1 MMARSYASWRCR
13 VEWRPILGGQMRG
26 TRLRSVGGSFLLTL
40 LGVFAFATAPGLRV
54 ASSLP
59 ACVTE
64 LPGTAWLG
72 VQLHILAQ
80 SATCP
85 EGMLAPGPH
94 YAEVARI
101 SIVLS
106 LGTLA
111 AVLAALAAALGLGV
125 SARRALRNAK
135 QWLGRR
141 LGLGATGAL
150 PVWGRAPLA
159 VPVPVRVSH
168 RPATHWSLRGPPVE
182 Y

>member
-1 MMARSYASWRCR
+1 
-13 VEWRPILGGQMRG
+13 MRIA
-26 TRLRSVGGSFLLTL
+26 RLRSVGGSLLLTL
-40 LGVFAFATAPGLRV
+40 LGLFAVANAPGLRV

-64 LPGTAWLG
+64 SPGTAWLG

-80 SATCP
+80 SAACP

-111 AVLAALAAALGLGV
+111 AGLAALAAALGLGV
-125 SARRALRNAK
+125 WARRALHTAK

-141 LGLGATGAL
+141 LGLGATGSL

-159 VPVPVRVSH
+159 VPVPVHISH
-168 RPATHWSLRGPPVE
+168 RPAAHRSLRGPPVAR
-182 Y
+182 

>member
-1 MMARSYASWRCR
+1 MRMA
-13 VEWRPILGGQMRG
+13 
-26 TRLRSVGGSFLLTL
+26 RLRSVGGSFLLTL
-40 LGVFAFATAPGLRV
+40 LGVFALANIPGLRV
-54 ASSLP
+54 AGSLP
-59 ACVTE
+59 ACVSE

-72 VQLHILAQ
+72 VQLHVLAQ
-80 SATCP
+80 SAACP

-111 AVLAALAAALGLGV
+111 AGLAALAAALGLGV
-125 SARRALRNAK
+125 WARRALHTAK
-135 QWLGRR
+135 RWLGRR
-141 LGLGATGAL
+141 LGLGATGTL

-159 VPVPVRVSH
+159 VPVPVRTSYH
-168 RPATHWSLRGPPVE
+168 PATHWSLRGPPVE